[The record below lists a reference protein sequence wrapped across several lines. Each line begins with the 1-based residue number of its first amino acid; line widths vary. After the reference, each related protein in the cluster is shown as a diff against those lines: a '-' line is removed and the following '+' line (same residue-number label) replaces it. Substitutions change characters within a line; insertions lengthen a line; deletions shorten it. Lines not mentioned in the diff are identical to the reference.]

1 MHSGAYPGCVGGGTC
16 GLGKRLRC
24 ILVHSAVALYPGH
37 VGGGTRG
44 LGTRLILRH
53 TEKHTEHIQST
64 TAQIAFS
71 IVHEARILKAI
82 HAGVGGLACEQ

>member
-1 MHSGAYPGCVGGGTC
+1 MGGETH
-16 GLGKRLRC
+16 GLGMRLRR

-37 VGGGTRG
+37 VGGETHG

-53 TEKHTEHIQST
+53 TEKHTELIQST

-71 IVHEARILKAI
+71 IVHGARILKAI